1 MISFWNKE
9 MTTNFLCQVEGYDLP
24 PMLGSQIRIVA
35 LTTMQRS
42 WFLVLSF
49 EMKKKLHGVS
59 YTGPSFF
66 RCSDMY
72 AESLTTTTT
81 MLTAT
86 VPNWSS
92 FELKITEN
100 PYICKHFGLWPQLM
114 LFLQLLWVLTIST
127 AKFAEIFFW
136 PRMHFAKKAWPHKCA
151 YACEGLWCQIHK
163 LFQQQQQRR
172 STIFYC

>member
-1 MISFWNKE
+1 

-49 EMKKKLHGVS
+49 EMKKKLHRVS
-59 YTGPSFF
+59 YIVPSFF
-66 RCSDMY
+66 QWSNSY
-72 AESLTTTTT
+72 AESLTTT

-86 VPNWSS
+86 LLNWSLLTPKSQRIPTYVNILDCGSSWCCFYKFCGFWHFQLRSLRS
-92 FELKITEN
+92 FFLNFN
-100 PYICKHFGLWPQLM
+100 PRVQ
-114 LFLQLLWVLTIST
+114 
-127 AKFAEIFFW
+127 
-136 PRMHFAKKAWPHKCA
+136 FAKRAWPHKCA
-151 YACEGLWCQIHK
+151 YASEGLWCRIHK
-163 LFQQQQQRR
+163 LFQQQRS